1 MLSKYAYGEIQSLMP
16 TICAK
21 LVLTAITHILTI
33 SEIYVYP
40 SHGWHHTNNTNSY
53 TSKMGPVSVGRH
65 RFL

>member
-1 MLSKYAYGEIQSLMP
+1 MTRIYGFQNMHMEKFKVLMP

-40 SHGWHHTNNTNSY
+40 SHE
-53 TSKMGPVSVGRH
+53 
-65 RFL
+65 